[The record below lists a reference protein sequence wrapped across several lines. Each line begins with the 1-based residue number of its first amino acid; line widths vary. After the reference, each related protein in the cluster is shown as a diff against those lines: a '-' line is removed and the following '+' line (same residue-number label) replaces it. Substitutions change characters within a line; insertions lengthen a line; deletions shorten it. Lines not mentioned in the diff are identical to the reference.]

1 MAHFT
6 KTITADYNEIL
17 NMLDIT
23 IRNFGV
29 SVKLVAENAVTV
41 EKVEVTT
48 RVYEKFFLRSSSYA
62 SISLTVI
69 GNQEEVIISAIG
81 AAGGEGLLNI
91 SWGAEKNFVT
101 RLEKALIDQGF

>member
-6 KTITADYNEIL
+6 KTITGDYNEIL

-29 SVKLVAENAVTV
+29 SVKLVAENTVTV
-41 EKVEVTT
+41 EKIEVTT